1 MLTFEQ
7 KLKIFDS
14 FPELQR
20 KDVSLGRVNYHYEE
34 SSHDKK
40 TVAYHLHPNGNG
52 FVFAGLLE
60 GYEVDPKGFVN
71 IREYSEDDLRSLVKK
86 SIASLTTTE
95 TSLTTTEIVLQDTSS
110 VSTPSPL
117 NVPSSRGGMWVDANG
132 QQLTLKY
139 EDDLWYIYSGL
150 SIEMVFET
158 REEAGEYLAEEGF
171 TPQK

>member
-7 KLKIFDS
+7 KLKIFDC

-52 FVFAGLLE
+52 YVFAGLLE
-60 GYEVDPKGFVN
+60 GYDVDSKGFVN
-71 IREYSEDDLRSLVKK
+71 IREYSEEDLRSLVKK
-86 SIASLTTTE
+86 SIASLTTNVTE
-95 TSLTTTEIVLQDTSS
+95 PPDTASASIPSTLRVASS
-110 VSTPSPL
+110 
-117 NVPSSRGGMWVDANG
+117 GGGIWVDPNG

-139 EDDLWYIYSGL
+139 EDDLWYIYSGI